1 MDKLQT
7 HIMSLI
13 INRIIELAGWIVL
26 GVSVVLLGI
35 ASHIDNYQPPEP
47 VTVAQQK

>member
-1 MDKLQT
+1 
-7 HIMSLI
+7 
-13 INRIIELAGWIVL
+13 
-26 GVSVVLLGI
+26 SVVLLGI

>member
-1 MDKLQT
+1 M
-7 HIMSLI
+7 
-13 INRIIELAGWIVL
+13 
-26 GVSVVLLGI
+26 LLGI

>member
-7 HIMSLI
+7 QIMTSI

-35 ASHIDNYQPPEP
+35 ASYIDNYQPPEP
-47 VTVAQQK
+47 VTVAQQ

>member
-1 MDKLQT
+1 MDKVQT
-7 HIMSLI
+7 RIMTSI

-26 GVSVVLLGI
+26 GVSVILLGV

-47 VTVAQQK
+47 VTVAQPK

>member
-1 MDKLQT
+1 
-7 HIMSLI
+7 
-13 INRIIELAGWIVL
+13 
-26 GVSVVLLGI
+26 VVLLGI